1 MGATAVYRYIMT
13 VGTVAID
20 ADACGGRADYAW
32 MTPGNGRK
40 LTETGS
46 KAGIVGFYTVIV

>member
-46 KAGIVGFYTVIV
+46 KAGIVGFYAVIV

>member
-13 VGTVAID
+13 MGAVAID
-20 ADACGGRADYAW
+20 ADACGGRADYTR
-32 MTPGNGRK
+32 MTSRNSRK

-46 KAGIVGFYTVIV
+46 KAGIVGFYAVIV